1 MEGNIEAT
9 DVIIIEQR
17 AISIIKLKSISDG
30 IWLKKYISSGNKLR
44 LKKSE
49 KKIWIFWW
57 AEWMKLNLK
66 LLGGHMKRSLSL
78 ES

>member
-9 DVIIIEQR
+9 DVTIIEQR

-30 IWLKKYISSGNKLR
+30 IWLRKYISSGNKLR

-49 KKIWIFWW
+49 KKIWIF
-57 AEWMKLNLK
+57 
-66 LLGGHMKRSLSL
+66 SI
-78 ES
+78 